1 MAIYDDNSLTRLYD
15 TPLPQ
20 RANPTLQ
27 DSMAMAYQPQS
38 PWGYDRSA
46 DLSEFT
52 KGLQSTSYSLRASAA
67 RKEALKEQERQ
78 NFARA
83 KQLEDQALTLEQR
96 AAETAPRKQEFLD
109 AWNNGGLSD
118 WAMGTLGSAVPT
130 AIPPILAGLATALP
144 VGRLATALGAG
155 TKLASKIAGAAG
167 FGGAYYPSYQMESAE
182 AAAEAM
188 RDPEIMAKRTPG
200 EILDTAMYKGL
211 TAGAMEA
218 LVPAGVAGVGR
229 GLLKAG
235 VTLPRGVRNLAKGEV
250 IPAAGTEFLTEG
262 AQSLIGQAAQ
272 KHLRGESMTDNY
284 DWTQTFNEA
293 MAGMVGGAGMA
304 TPGALGRAGYNWAQG
319 KYNSPE
325 VQERVQTAREK
336 LNLGEQKANEHMQK
350 AAEAVAPVVDAL
362 KQGAQDLTNF
372 AETKKAEYE
381 NAKATADAANAQVER
396 ATGEPTTT
404 NVASADTQIATP
416 TAHTQDRVAQEAQ
429 QMGSEIV
436 EYLRSANEN
445 KEPATR
451 NTKTN
456 LVSYKKRDAQGKIRT
471 FNQDG
476 IDINEPYYVDIEH
489 PNYRALQQVEP
500 QAAAMT
506 AEEGAAPVAAEGV
519 APQSSNLNAAA
530 TAGAAQAIRSMGT
543 PEARVP
549 QTETPT
555 TPLQN
560 SPVANFANRL
570 EKIVKD
576 GTLSIRKGVKDL
588 RRKYNAVVK
597 NATEEMPSFDDG
609 AERVGQISANLQKY
623 FSNINEKNKKLKIYP
638 NIQIAFLENPTLK
651 KNVDDH
657 IKKGYAKD
665 YESVQGITIG
675 AGVNKRSLLFANA
688 IKNGNE
694 VGVLLHEIGVH
705 IGMHEVFGKKTIHKL
720 ATRIVGLIESNNQ
733 QEQDIAKRARNQALK
748 ATNNNVNNPL
758 FEEELVAYFIEY
770 CCKNGIYP
778 PSGERNALLQL
789 MHEILEAIKRFL
801 KLEYKMRPENI
812 TPQELVNFAWALAN
826 NTINENVVG
835 QQTNKQ
841 SENVANFA
849 LEQETAPARKKETP
863 QETFERIE
871 QRSEQLVA
879 LDRIIKQLSNPLET
893 KTDEELDNLLV
904 GRATLFANYADKQ
917 NYILEIK
924 AAASDFLYSDD
935 NYVRNNYHT
944 LLERLQAAYNKQ
956 VLEYSHSDIT
966 RALGKNTDTD
976 TALSLKKAEFAEE
989 GAEIVQ
995 AFHRDYHLTDGEAS
1009 MLEYMTNGALAEYE
1023 EGFDPF
1029 ERFSTELQQ
1038 LGEAW
1043 IDSRF
1048 TFREGGIELLNDF
1061 IEWLKAPLNI
1071 YSATNKQLI
1080 DRFEKLA
1087 EQAQKSLDEDNKMLG
1102 TAVIEQY
1109 LRPEFQTGYEMQM
1122 EVGGNSLNETIYK
1135 ILREWTRAHQV
1146 SLNKSQR
1153 VPKGLRKYDADL
1165 NKALKNVDKNIQEQ
1179 RERIDEKIEQLGI
1192 SREEFEKTYEGGIEI
1207 ATLKSFIEDRKYVV
1221 GELQRVKNTDA
1232 SVANK
1237 SESEALTQEIKKA
1250 YWDSIIDKYFV
1261 ANPLA
1266 GTTIPVSEVEEMEA
1280 ATGQKAHKA
1289 RLLERV
1295 KTNVI
1300 ALKRNFLNNPFPTGF
1315 VKTGKI
1321 ENQSDFQEKDMQL
1334 QDYIGDFEYQITN
1347 DLKNIFG
1354 TNDIRLPG
1362 AFKTHAERTHTTFN
1376 IQEATVDEV
1385 FGAEQMNEG
1394 MRSIIDSDTNDFEAQ
1409 QDSLYDSQYV
1419 EEQKLNQAT
1428 GTSMLTERAHVT
1440 YDVVGNLGDLAR
1452 FAEQDDIRNPNGK
1465 DGTLY
1470 YGQIFGG
1477 VAETNANKAG
1487 INWLNKWV
1495 KAENQADY
1503 KYQSYE
1509 RAVGYYKDE
1518 MAKKGYEVLEVNML
1532 TGSLLKYASENG
1544 YADANTVW
1552 KNPKARARALAAT
1565 APYWANYYLKNP
1577 ILTAKAPSV
1586 EEVQVLLNQ
1595 IQKYEK
1601 TDKYNNTHTTY
1612 STENVNALTKLGYLM
1627 ANDTRFVTL
1636 AINRTEYQD
1645 NLHFTASDVVAPA
1658 GVSGQSLHIY
1668 EALVDGQS
1676 DAELRTLT
1684 NGIAMTDKKAKE
1696 YYDTFNEET
1705 IRRMIILRGK
1715 GVVSGKKYSEAAK
1728 AKHKLNEGESFNENN
1743 VLTTDFA
1750 EIVVNVPAMMSKTYL
1765 KKKDT
1770 RQRRDKENPFD
1781 NTYGAL
1787 GKEMIATLL
1796 GGVHL
1801 TNAEVYKKWRNLLL
1815 PNEDGVMNTDGC
1827 FAVLLPNGHRL
1838 WLNTGIYGDV
1848 ENFDFSRELSFNR
1861 SNGRYEAHEWVLE
1874 FKDGAVIPTYAVRPY
1889 KEKGQLKF
1897 ERIKLTKTT
1906 PEEEQEYYNQDGTKT
1921 AQGVFRDIFRDELF
1935 FSPDELKE
1943 LGYTNNAE
1951 IVQNLGILMPKRM
1964 MLFPNSNITWGKAAL
1979 QQYTQNKAFFDEQ
1992 TGFDS
1997 MAFGQSSL
2005 TTKESFEM
2013 LFEDFAEHFIK
2024 PEKVFNPKTNDN
2036 EDRAPTKLNFEMIF
2050 PRADLHGFNREI
2062 VNEAYDEILKIASY
2076 KKGYFNTKLD
2086 RKEIGKKELF
2096 KGQQERDDVIS
2107 RVNPAIKALTEQ
2119 KFNKD
2124 KGRFFLTL
2132 KNREKYSN
2140 RVATKGDMIETVYAL
2155 MVEKQLGNH
2164 GDMSLNDIAQKIIQ
2178 INELSKL
2185 ESLRARYPYLN
2196 NPQSIADKIIKD
2208 NAEQNI
2214 SISGAELER
2223 AVADK
2228 IKSNKEKYKMQGES
2242 LREIEQRIKFL
2253 REKTKDFKFNNINN
2267 AFVPERIFDEQYG
2280 LDDLLIYVPK
2290 QNIFKWGRLGL
2301 GTLPYAN
2308 PNQILTNIF
2317 TDFFAAAQ
2325 KRGANLTEVNE
2336 YLEKQGF
2343 DSLTKFL
2350 NDRIVPSDI
2359 YIVEETEAQI
2369 KTPIRDAKDRE
2380 NADPFDQSTWP
2391 LPRRNQ
2397 SIRVEYDIPNEVFE
2411 MMYEAI
2417 DRFVNW
2423 MPSYPYHSAAVQAKN
2438 LIGMLRKDNPLLLEE
2453 RIMEHGGEEQYRQAL
2468 IETALKASGAQLW
2481 SHEVKAMAQGLAAA
2495 YRMALTQENEG
2506 WLPTFKD
2513 IVVKD
2518 VDPMIDP
2525 DGNRDTD
2532 PNLRKLTI
2540 EEQKAQEENRK
2551 SNLPQVRN
2559 YDNFADRFIYLVDK
2573 NNPKGYYFRED
2584 FINRHEYE
2592 ERVDKELLFPY
2603 FKKNWEYEYY
2613 KKLKENGAE
2622 FVRMR
2627 LTKEGEFVPY
2637 IFKSFKEKEQDYGIS
2652 KEEDIKK
2659 YVEENFD
2666 GDFAKYEKFKK
2677 EWLEKHK
2684 EKLLLDAQKAEK
2696 DAQRKRAEKD
2706 AQNKLQYRLNKIKN
2720 KQQILSLP
2728 LMPDSGKDK
2737 LINLFKK
2744 QINSLIKR
2752 ANKSKRYNKNDY
2764 DFDIKIINDNSEYF
2778 TELFDYDEIRLE
2790 KIKKIVE
2797 NAKKDLNKKLGSS
2810 STKITKI
2817 SKYVSTPLKARG
2829 VVFEEDYEDAFKEL
2843 QLRNA
2848 AYAFRENLPR
2858 DIREWAGPIHAL
2870 NLDETNPLPFNENDR
2885 LSTNRFEEARSFFN
2899 AKNFKEI
2906 QGFNIPKT
2914 FIDVEP
2920 ITDSI
2925 VRGVDYKNIS
2935 DVVDENVKIGKG
2947 NENEIRSGRH
2957 AINREGGWNAAISE
2971 PQPEETTTP
2980 ISPATKRFLAKHPEK
2995 QADLFP
3001 EEARNKA
3008 KGDYLQGLSPI
3019 YEHPEAAQ
3027 LPGEEYRRFY
3037 APNVE
3042 FDHNGNRIKK
3052 TERRYTEGL
3061 RGFANLFEPFFL
3073 NREALNKWIISKRD
3087 KIKQTTPNSY
3097 TLTLTQKELTKF
3109 VDIYNGL
3116 YNKILR
3122 EFSNA
3127 QNDKAQAQAG
3137 VRLDRLEKML
3147 SQLYHAKTREDTLQ
3161 EINKNRNKL
3170 YREADELQGK
3180 FESDIRQAT
3189 AKMAQWK
3196 EDNPDWKPTPSYVIN
3211 IGARF
3216 KKGNAEEFGRTL
3228 GDKNSEL
3235 AAQLSPK
3242 APSYPEIIWSAGGN
3256 TTTKYLSVENIYQL
3270 WKSGELDYDNLKN
3283 AMSPNVIHTKLVKNK
3298 DTNYDLMVDALTE
3311 KFLQNEDLLLRMQN
3325 LNFLKNFELK
3335 HDLGNAANDYW
3346 QSGGYVSAL
3355 KDALARVENQLNIW
3369 KKEGGDIRDISF
3381 LRDRVELHRERL
3393 QNNFQA
3399 EIANTRS
3406 LGPTH
3411 KFVNEALEQ
3420 RVAAFNEKKATGK
3433 DRTQAMTVNAT
3444 RQTADSDVIDTAAM
3458 LLTTGIRGFVGDKKV
3473 RESIMANR
3481 PPRGYEQ
3488 NREKAQKALADLGNS
3503 IDGVITFKDLGAY
3516 KGKIDNKDMPI
3527 LLTYKGNIDLLK
3539 DPNLLKMAVIGTLKP
3554 TDNIIKGTQNV
3565 VSRLAE
3571 QGVVIVSGLAK
3582 GVDRAAHEQAL
3593 ATGAKT
3599 IAILPSTIK
3608 NVYPNE
3614 HAELAQR
3621 IVQNGGLLI
3630 SEYFTEPRV
3639 QNERVARLVDRDR
3652 LQALFSDGVFLVASY
3667 SQADKTAGMDV
3678 DVGSKYALQKAYE
3691 WNIPRIALAGIE
3703 NDPYY
3708 NMNREVIKSGGISI
3722 KNPDDLA
3729 DLIGKFHGKKSHL
3742 NLDTDSPLNQSKA
3755 DAVNFISKVL
3765 GDSVGV
3771 AFRENAWGEKKDVV
3785 GEFSETDG
3793 KRLITLAMTGDML
3806 STAYHESFHAFLGT
3820 LKDKAPQHYKKL
3832 LQLSK
3837 QYREPLLAKLKE
3849 LSPSAHESAMFD
3861 DEELATY
3868 TYQLTMMGMLPSNAL
3883 QKKVLGKIQQMLYT
3897 VGGLFNQ
3904 TWRNQAQESADVL
3917 EAETQLGMVYRKFNE
3932 GAMATSFSQEAFL
3945 KQLNTDLNKK
3955 RHAQTL
3961 NKVMDALGK
3970 WGDKLLYSADAVLR
3984 RPNIDALNRL
3994 ADKFY
3999 NDVVERSD
4007 SSLEQGD
4014 FTTKLGI
4021 ERNLWVNNYLKV
4033 VSELDDNQKKAIR
4046 KALLYKD
4053 ADSGRASLKGNK
4065 TLEAGF
4071 DKMRSFFDELYDDL
4085 AEKGMASKN
4094 VRKTDEKD
4102 MDGNDI
4108 YETTWI
4114 SWKEQKGDGTGAKY
4128 RKNYFPFVW
4137 SQNAI
4142 KANRDKFISL
4152 LIPEIED
4159 AVKKGIIKLP
4169 KDSNANEHAVYLVDS
4184 LLGLN
4189 HEQDYFSTVPDSIH
4203 GTPYGSAT
4211 ESRYLGFIQNREK
4224 FDEFFEQDMDNVVT
4238 DYVIRNTK
4246 RALFQKIFGYNG
4258 NELLLLMKE
4267 AEEEL
4272 AHKNGLYTIDELTSF
4287 THEELADLGLDY
4299 NKIQEEMKK
4308 TEKLMRPY
4316 HDAVAAML
4324 GALGQDLPFDSP
4336 LRTIN
4341 AFGVTYQNFR
4351 LLTFSLFTSFQDV
4364 AGLFIHGGTLQ
4375 DAFDGFLRGL
4385 NQIWHTWKKT
4395 KSKDEWVELA
4405 ADFGI
4410 VDPLS
4415 YLGSIGELN
4424 GTQYMTGKMRGYS
4437 NKFFR
4442 IIGLEGWN
4450 RGLRTQAAII
4460 AERQIKKWQRDGL
4473 GDTKAEKMLYKRIF
4487 GSLNPKDIQ
4496 MDGEH
4501 LRNNDENRYA
4511 LRRMV
4516 DDMIMAPTA
4525 ANRPAWASNPRYLL
4539 FAQLKTFTYTMHR
4552 VMMRGILEQV
4562 RLGNVKP
4569 AAAAVASIFPLAL
4582 AGYMVKELAL
4592 SAIDDDD
4599 EDWKFKPN
4607 NLAGYIFQR
4616 AGVLGVPQMYLED
4629 VFSGDFARMLGPT
4642 ADQIQGWAS
4651 IPFAGMQFP
4660 LFGWTVSHNHQV
4672 GKELVNASPFASLV
4686 KRIPGM
4692 YSR

>member
-109 AWNNGGLSD
+109 AWNNGGLTD

-130 AIPPILAGLATALP
+130 ALPPILAGLATALP
-144 VGRLATALGAG
+144 VGRLARALGAG
-155 TKLASKIAGAAG
+155 TKLAGKIAGAAG
-167 FGGAYYPSYQMESAE
+167 FGGAYYPAYQMESAE

-293 MAGMVGGAGMA
+293 MAGAVGGAGMA
-304 TPGALGRAGYNWAQG
+304 APGALGRAGYNWAQG

-325 VQERVQTAREK
+325 VQERVQAAREK

-350 AAEAVAPVVDAL
+350 AAEAAAPVVDTL
-362 KQGAQDLTNF
+362 KQNAKDLTNF
-372 AETKKAEYE
+372 AEAKKAEYE
-381 NAKATADAANAQVER
+381 EAKAAADTANAQVAR
-396 ATGEPTTT
+396 TTGEPATANT
-404 NVASADTQIATP
+404 ASADTQ
-416 TAHTQDRVAQEAQ
+416 TATQDRVAQEAQ

-456 LVSYKKRDAQGKIRT
+456 IVSYKKRDAQGVIRT
-471 FNQDG
+471 FNEQGVDVN
-476 IDINEPYYVDIEH
+476 DPYAVDIEH

-506 AEEGAAPVAAEGV
+506 AENVAPVAAEGV
-519 APQSSNLNAAA
+519 APQSANLNAAA
-530 TAGAAQAIRSMGT
+530 TAGAAQAIHSMGT
-543 PEARVP
+543 SDARVP

-560 SPVANFANRL
+560 SPVANFVNRL
-570 EKIVKD
+570 EKMVKD
-576 GTLSIRKGVKDL
+576 GTLSVRKGVKDL
-588 RRKYNAVVK
+588 KRKYNAVIK

-623 FSNINEKNKKLKIYP
+623 FSNINEKNKRLKIYP
-638 NIQIAFLENPTLK
+638 NIQIAFLENSNLK
-651 KNVDDH
+651 EEVDNL
-657 IKKGYAKD
+657 IKKGLAND
-665 YESVQGITIG
+665 YETIQGITIDKG
-675 AGVNKRSLLFANA
+675 KNRKSLLFANA

-694 VGVLLHEIGVH
+694 IGVLLHELGVH
-705 IGMHEVFGKKTIHKL
+705 IGMREVFGKKMIEKL
-720 ATRIVGLIESNNQ
+720 AERITSLSEIGNQ
-733 QEQDIAKRARNQALK
+733 QEQAIALRAMAKVKK
-748 ATNNNVNNPL
+748 ATNNEPNSDRGK
-758 FEEELVAYFIEY
+758 EELVAYFIEY
-770 CCKNGIYP
+770 CCQNGIYP
-778 PSGERNALLQL
+778 EIKEEKNALLQI
-789 MHEILEAIKRFL
+789 MYEILEAIKRFL

-826 NTINENVVG
+826 NTINKNIVG

-841 SENVANFA
+841 SEEVANFA

-879 LDRIIKQLSNPLET
+879 LDRIIKQLSNPPET
-893 KTDEELDNLLV
+893 KTDEEIDNLLV

-924 AAASDFLYSDD
+924 AATSDFLYSDD
-935 NYVRNNYHT
+935 NYIRNNYHT

-976 TALSLKKAEFAEE
+976 AALSLKKAEFAEE

-1029 ERFSTELQQ
+1029 ERFSVGLQQ

-1048 TFREGGIELLNDF
+1048 TFREEGIKLLNDF

-1087 EQAQKSLDEDNKMLG
+1087 DQAQKSLDEDNKMLG

-1109 LRPEFQTGYEMQM
+1109 LRPEYQTGYEMQL

-1153 VPKGLRKYDADL
+1153 VPKGLRRYGKDL
-1165 NKALKNVDKNIQEQ
+1165 NEALKNVDENIQKQ
-1179 RERIDEKIEQLGI
+1179 REVIDEKLEQLGI

-1207 ATLKSFIEDRKYVV
+1207 ATLKSLIDDRKYVA
-1221 GELQRVKNTDA
+1221 GELQRVKNTDE

-1237 SESEALTQEIKKA
+1237 SKSETLTQEIKKA
-1250 YWDSIIDKYFV
+1250 YWDSVIDKYFV

-1289 RLLERV
+1289 RLLERL
-1295 KTNVI
+1295 KTNVV
-1300 ALKRNFLNNPFPTGF
+1300 ALKRNFLNNPFPTGY

-1334 QDYIGDFEYQITN
+1334 QDYIGDFEYQVTN

-1376 IQEATVDEV
+1376 IQEASVDEV

-1394 MRSIIDSDTNDFEAQ
+1394 MRSIVNSDTNDFEAQ

-1428 GTSMLTERAHVT
+1428 GTSMLTEKAHVT

-1452 FAEQDDIRNPNGK
+1452 FAEQDDIHNPNGK

-1552 KNPKARARALAAT
+1552 KNPKARARALVAT
-1565 APYWANYYLKNP
+1565 TPYWANYYLKNP
-1577 ILTAKAPSV
+1577 ILTTKAPLV
-1586 EEVQVLLNQ
+1586 EEVQALLNQ

-1612 STENVNALTKLGYLM
+1612 STENVDALTKLGYLM

-1636 AINRTEYQD
+1636 VINRTEYQD

-1684 NGIAMTDKKAKE
+1684 NGVAMTDKKAKE

-1838 WLNTGIYGDV
+1838 WLNTGIYGNV

-1897 ERIKLTKTT
+1897 ERIKLTRTT

-1921 AQGVFRDIFRDELF
+1921 PQGVFRDIFRDELF

-1943 LGYTNNAE
+1943 LGYTNNVE
-1951 IVQNLGILMPKRM
+1951 IVQNLGILLPKRM

-2024 PEKVFNPKTNDN
+2024 PEKVFNPRTNDN

-2062 VNEAYDEILKIASY
+2062 VNEAYDEILRIVGYKQNTAS
-2076 KKGYFNTKLD
+2076 FELD

-2096 KGQQERDDVIS
+2096 KGQHERENVIS
-2107 RVNPAIKALTEQ
+2107 NVSPAIKFLTEQ

-2124 KGRFFLTL
+2124 KGRFFLHIL
-2132 KNREKYSN
+2132 NQEKYSN

-2164 GDMSLNDIAQKIIQ
+2164 GDMTLNDIAQKIVQ

-2196 NPQSIADKIIKD
+2196 NPQRIADKIIKD

-2253 REKTKDFKFNNINN
+2253 REKTKDFKLNNINN

-2280 LDDLLIYVPK
+2280 LDNLLIYVPK

-2359 YIVEETEAQI
+2359 YVVEETEAQF
-2369 KTPIRDAKDRE
+2369 KTPIRDANE
-2380 NADPFDQSTWP
+2380 QSTDK
-2391 LPRRNQ
+2391 LPRRTP
-2397 SIRVEYDIPNEVFE
+2397 SIRVEYDIPNEIFE
-2411 MMYEAI
+2411 LMYEAV
-2417 DRFVNW
+2417 DYVVNW
-2423 MPSYPYHSAAVQAKN
+2423 MSSYPYHSAAVKAKN
-2438 LIGMLRKDNPLLLEE
+2438 LIDALRKDNPLLLEE

-2506 WLPTFKD
+2506 WLPRFRD
-2513 IVVKD
+2513 VVVKD

-2532 PNLRKLTI
+2532 PNLPKLTI
-2540 EEQKAQEENRK
+2540 EEQKEQEENQK
-2551 SNLPQVRN
+2551 P
-2559 YDNFADRFIYLVDK
+2559 
-2573 NNPKGYYFRED
+2573 
-2584 FINRHEYE
+2584 
-2592 ERVDKELLFPY
+2592 
-2603 FKKNWEYEYY
+2603 
-2613 KKLKENGAE
+2613 LKEVNKKVTATATDTDIAE
-2622 FVRMR
+2622 TN
-2627 LTKEGEFVPY
+2627 LWK
-2637 IFKSFKEKEQDYGIS
+2637 DIS
-2652 KEEDIKK
+2652 KEDFLKK
-2659 YVEENFD
+2659 Q
-2666 GDFAKYEKFKK
+2666 
-2677 EWLEKHK
+2677 K
-2684 EKLLLDAQKAEK
+2684 EKLLKEQKRKYREK
-2696 DAQRKRAEKD
+2696 IRYETVYLHNLMNDSYK
-2706 AQNKLQYRLNKIKN
+2706 NKLAKIF
-2720 KQQILSLP
+2720 KQHVITAYKTLLSRVKESVKKEKQN
-2728 LMPDSGKDK
+2728 D
-2737 LINLFKK
+2737 NLFYYWQFELLEERVEEIVKV
-2744 QINSLIKR
+2744 
-2752 ANKSKRYNKNDY
+2752 NKN
-2764 DFDIKIINDNSEYF
+2764 
-2778 TELFDYDEIRLE
+2778 RLE
-2790 KIKKIVE
+2790 ILFTNDKKKKENIGKFVRRIRERYSEKIRESMSNPRKV
-2797 NAKKDLNKKLGSS
+2797 KLGTSKKENVITYGLTS
-2810 STKITKI
+2810 YKKGEARSTT
-2817 SKYVSTPLKARG
+2817 
-2829 VVFEEDYEDAFKEL
+2829 FEEDYEDAFKEL

-2935 DVVDENVKIGKG
+2935 DVVDENVK
-2947 NENEIRSGRH
+2947 
-2957 AINREGGWNAAISE
+2957 NRGGEWNATIPE

-2980 ISPATKRFLAKHPEK
+2980 ISPAIKRFLAKHPEK

-3019 YEHPEAAQ
+3019 YEHPETPQ
-3027 LPGEEYRRFY
+3027 LPGEEHRRFY

-3042 FDHNGNRIKK
+3042 FDHNGNPIKK

-3087 KIKQTTPNSY
+3087 KIKQTTGNSY

-3127 QNDKAQAQAG
+3127 QNDKAQAQVG

-3170 YREADELQGK
+3170 RKEAEELQAK
-3180 FESDIRQAT
+3180 FESDIQQAT
-3189 AKMAQWK
+3189 AKML
-3196 EDNPDWKPTPSYVIN
+3196 DNPDLKPSLSNVIN
-3211 IGARF
+3211 IGVRF

-3242 APSYPEIIWSAGGN
+3242 APSYPAIIWSAGGN
-3256 TTTKYLSVENIYQL
+3256 TTTQYLSVENIYQIH
-3270 WKSGELDYDNLKN
+3270 KSGEPDYDNLKN
-3283 AMSPNVIHTKLVKNK
+3283 SMSPNVIRTKLAANK
-3298 DTNYDLMVDALTE
+3298 DTNYNLMVDALTE
-3311 KFLQNEDLLLRMQN
+3311 RFLQNEDLLLRMQN

-3369 KKEGGDIRDISF
+3369 KKKGADTRDISF
-3381 LRDRVELHRERL
+3381 LRNRVELHRDRL
-3393 QNNFQA
+3393 RNNFQA
-3399 EIANTRS
+3399 EIANTRA

-3420 RVAAFNEKKATGK
+3420 KVAAFNEKRATGK

-3444 RQTADSDVIDTAAM
+3444 RQAADSDVIDTAAM

-3473 RESIMANR
+3473 RESIMGNR

-3503 IDGVITFKDLGAY
+3503 IDGVITFKDLRVY

-3554 TDNIIKGTQNV
+3554 TDGIIKDTQNV

-3593 ATGAKT
+3593 AAGAKT

-3639 QNERVARLVDRDR
+3639 QNEPIARLVDRDR

-3667 SQADKTAGMDV
+3667 SQADKTAGLDV

-3691 WNIPRIALAGIE
+3691 WGVPRIALAGIE
-3703 NDPYY
+3703 NNPYY

-3729 DLIGKFHGKKSHL
+3729 NVIGKFHSKKSHL
-3742 NLDTDSPLNQSKA
+3742 NLGTDSPLNQSKA

-3849 LSPSAHESAMFD
+3849 LSPAAHESAMFD

-3868 TYQLTMMGMLPSNAL
+3868 AYQLTMMGMLPSNAL

-3945 KQLNTDLNKK
+3945 KQLNTDFNKK

-3961 NKVMDALGK
+3961 NNVMDALGK

-4007 SSLEQGD
+4007 GSLELGD
-4014 FTTKLGI
+4014 FTTKIGI
-4021 ERNLWVNNYLKV
+4021 ERNRWVNEYLKAV
-4033 VSELDDNQKKAIR
+4033 GDLEDHQKKAIR

-4065 TLEAGF
+4065 ALEEGY
-4071 DKMRSFFDELYDDL
+4071 DKMRAFFDALYEDL
-4085 AEKGMASKN
+4085 AERGIHSK
-4094 VRKTDEKD
+4094 VMKKTGKKDE
-4102 MDGNDI
+4102 DGNDI
-4108 YETTWI
+4108 YETKWI
-4114 SWKEQKGDGTGAKY
+4114 AWKNKKKDGTGVKY

-4142 KANRDKFISL
+4142 KANREKFISL
-4152 LIPEIED
+4152 LVPEIED
-4159 AVKKGIIKLP
+4159 AVNKKLITLNKETG
-4169 KDSNANEHAVYLVDS
+4169 DTAYTHAVYLTDS

-4189 HEQDYFSTVPDSIH
+4189 HEQDYFSTVPDNIH

-4224 FDEFFEQDMDNVVT
+4224 FDEFFDQDMDNVVA
-4238 DYVIRNTK
+4238 DYVIRQTK
-4246 RALFQKIFGYNG
+4246 RATFQNIFGYNG
-4258 NELLLLMKE
+4258 GELNELMKKAE
-4267 AEEEL
+4267 AEI
-4272 AHKNGLYTIDELTSF
+4272 AHRNGLRTPD
-4287 THEELADLGLDY
+4287 ELADLNIDPATAA
-4299 NKIQEEMKK
+4299 EENAKLQ
-4308 TEKLMRPY
+4308 KLMQPY

-4324 GALGQDLPFDSP
+4324 GALGQDLAFDSP

-4375 DAFDGFLRGL
+4375 DAFDGFMRGL
-4385 NQIWHTWKKT
+4385 NQIWHTWRKT

-4473 GDTKAEKMLYKRIF
+4473 GDTKAEQMLYKRIF

-4692 YSR
+4692 YSS